1 MSPRILPDIRV
12 EVGTIYEACRVFGE
26 ERTGIEIPVTEPFVE
41 KACGVFVNP
50 IALRAVVANV
60 ATACLCP
67 CAPEYSKNNLPA
79 STPAHAGGFRLRRKT
94 TTLPNGMAISKAPDW
109 EQPPKRLCSG

>member
-50 IALRAVVANV
+50 IALRGFVADD
-60 ATACLCP
+60 AM
-67 CAPEYSKNNLPA
+67 
-79 STPAHAGGFRLRRKT
+79 LRRPVPERTRIFKEHILVLIRT
-94 TTLPNGMAISKAPDW
+94 RGGIPLRFEITALPNGMAIK
-109 EQPPKRLCSG
+109 